1 MNNRAVI
8 YYILCAIFGIAT
20 AYICYEFYWT
30 GNLVTMLSIENLNTK
45 FFPFADLI
53 CYAIIA
59 IPLAPTILFYNE
71 GKTAE
76 NSAYLQFRMMMI
88 VACSDGVINDSELKV
103 LKKAAKTL
111 GVSTDNIEKDLDKIK
126 KEIANGKVEIRYIQD
141 ENEKKRYIKA
151 MIKVIKAD
159 SILTQGEMVY
169 LYGIGE
175 KLGVSKEEI
184 TQYLFHSEK

>member
-1 MNNRAVI
+1 MNIRAVI

-20 AYICYEFYWT
+20 AYICYEFYLT
-30 GNLVTMLSIENLNTK
+30 ENLVTMLSIENLNTR

-53 CYAIIA
+53 CYLIIA
-59 IPLAPTILFYNE
+59 ILLTPTFLFYNK

-76 NSAYLQFRMMMI
+76 NSAYAQFRMMMI
-88 VACSDGVINDSELKV
+88 AACRDRVINDSELKV
-103 LKKAAKTL
+103 LKKVAKTL

-126 KEIANGKVEIRYIQD
+126 KEIANGKVEFEYLED

-151 MIKVIKAD
+151 ILKVIKAD
-159 SILTQGEMVY
+159 SILTLDEMVY
-169 LYGIGE
+169 LYEIGE
-175 KLGVSKEEI
+175 KMGVSKEEI

>member
-1 MNNRAVI
+1 MNYRAII

-20 AYICYEFYWT
+20 AYICYEFYLT

-59 IPLAPTILFYNE
+59 ILLVPTIVFYNE

-88 VACSDGVINDSELKV
+88 AACSDGVINDSELKV
-103 LKKAAKTL
+103 LKKVAKTL

-126 KEIANGKVEIRYIQD
+126 KEIANGKVEFGYINGK
-141 ENEKKRYIKA
+141 NEKKRYIKA
-151 MIKVIKAD
+151 IIKVIKAD

-169 LYGIGE
+169 LYEIGE